1 MLRSIDIRHFKC
13 FTRLKLPLRPLT
25 LLSGRN
31 SSGKSSVL
39 HALVLLHQ
47 TIREHEWST
56 RLMLNGS
63 AVCLGTVADVIDEA
77 EGRRTIAISIEDND
91 LDCYW
96 EFDGDRSEMSMPVKR
111 AKSSRGGDT
120 DVTQATLRHLLPL
133 PQNKKLNDDSLQLRL
148 LEMSYLTA
156 ERLGPRESYPLVD
169 PWHGPVVG
177 SKGEHS
183 VGILYNGGNERVLDG
198 LIVPDTPPTRLRQTE
213 ARMRQLFPGCELA
226 VDKVARANAVT
237 LGLRTSNDTGF
248 HRPVHTGFGLTQVL
262 PIIVA
267 ALSAKRNGLLLIEN
281 PEVHLHPA
289 GQATMGKF
297 LTEVAAAGVQVLIET
312 HSDHVLNGI
321 RRSVKDGTLSHQDAA
336 LHYFRPRGNELNG
349 LPQVSSPIMSHD
361 GSIDSWPDGF
371 FDQIDKDTD
380 YFAGW
385 S

>member
-1 MLRSIDIRHFKC
+1 MLKQINLRHFKC
-13 FTRLKLPLRPLT
+13 FTWLKLPLCSPT
-25 LLSGRN
+25 LLSGQN

-56 RLMLNGS
+56 RLMLNGA

-77 EGRRTIAISIEDND
+77 EGRRTVEISIQDDD
-91 LDCYW
+91 LDCHW
-96 EFDGDRSEMSMPVKR
+96 EFDGDRFEMSMTVAR
-111 AKSSRGGDT
+111 VMVSHGGGT
-120 DVTQATLRHLLPL
+120 DAAPTALRYLLPL
-133 PQNKKLNDDSLQLRL
+133 PQDEELNDDSLQLRL

-156 ERLGPRESYPLVD
+156 ERLGPRESYSLVD
-169 PWHGPVVG
+169 PSHGPVVG
-177 SKGEHS
+177 SKGEHA
-183 VGILYNGGNERVLDG
+183 VGILYSGGDERVLDG
-198 LIVPDTPPTRLRQTE
+198 LIVPDAPPTRLRQTE
-213 ARMRQLFPGCELA
+213 ARMKQLFPGCELA
-226 VDKVARANAVT
+226 VDKIARANAVT

-289 GQATMGKF
+289 GQAAMGKF
-297 LTEVAAAGVQVLIET
+297 LAEVAAAGVQVIIET

-321 RRSVKDGTLSHQDAA
+321 RRSVKDGILSHEDAA
-336 LHYFRPRGNELNG
+336 LHYFRPQGSELNK
-349 LPQVSSPIMSHD
+349 LPQVSSPIMSQD

-371 FDQIDKDTD
+371 FDQIEKDTD